1 MSESLNNNQ
10 LDFYRNQISQN
21 PNDQSNTLMRQDRR
35 EVSFVVDKNFLESSF
50 NKFLTDNFN
59 KIQQIDRN
67 NQSIEQLYNIFQIMA
82 QEIIKLKNDLSEAF
96 HEERNKIGEMEEKKN
111 QQINNLCEI
120 WNNEN
125 SKNINEN

>member
-1 MSESLNNNQ
+1 
-10 LDFYRNQISQN
+10 
-21 PNDQSNTLMRQDRR
+21 
-35 EVSFVVDKNFLESSF
+35 
-50 NKFLTDNFN
+50 
-59 KIQQIDRN
+59 
-67 NQSIEQLYNIFQIMA
+67 MA